1 MSALHAQLA
10 ARATELLGDGLWH
23 PFEQTMRSLIKLVP
37 PGLALRRNERDRLR
51 LHRQRGV
58 NVGGPRVQQ
67 RPTEELIFSGA
78 RAIVRDFLHNT
89 AFETDRM
96 GVPQAGGNYDRQIR
110 MVAKLRS
117 SSADTLRIARERAQ
131 LENERLRDQVTLLR
145 TYLIGIGEQAAADRL
160 APPLEQPDRVM
171 RLSSHSID
179 LVRLVSVL

>member
-78 RAIVRDFLHNT
+78 RAIVRDNQHGFGLIQPSFASST
-89 AFETDRM
+89 RA
-96 GVPQAGGNYDRQIR
+96 IR
-110 MVAKLRS
+110 PARRTS
-117 SSADTLRIARERAQ
+117 SSPTRRVTASTKSERAE
-131 LENERLRDQVTLLR
+131 L
-145 TYLIGIGEQAAADRL
+145 
-160 APPLEQPDRVM
+160 
-171 RLSSHSID
+171 
-179 LVRLVSVL
+179 